1 MSPGPFYPASVLPS
15 YPSHPS
21 PPLPIPGCQHLLPAF
36 PRPGFLT
43 SCPTPLPFHHHP
55 IFRDLLSHPGQGGL
69 PVFSLPLCPGECPSF
84 PSLSLASGLLG
95 LE

>member
-43 SCPTPLPFHHHP
+43 SCPTPLRFHHHP
-55 IFRDLLSHPGQGGL
+55 IFRDLLSHPGQGKGASQCL
-69 PVFSLPLCPGECPSF
+69 VFHSVLWSAL
-84 PSLSLASGLLG
+84 LSLAFP
-95 LE
+95 